1 MSEPYLN
8 FYGAVEN
15 HKKIDQSEP
24 YISSKQNPIKKSKKM
39 ANN

>member
-8 FYGAVEN
+8 YYGATEN
-15 HKKIDQSEP
+15 HKGIDQSEP
-24 YISSKQNPIKKSKKM
+24 YISSKQNSIKKSKKL